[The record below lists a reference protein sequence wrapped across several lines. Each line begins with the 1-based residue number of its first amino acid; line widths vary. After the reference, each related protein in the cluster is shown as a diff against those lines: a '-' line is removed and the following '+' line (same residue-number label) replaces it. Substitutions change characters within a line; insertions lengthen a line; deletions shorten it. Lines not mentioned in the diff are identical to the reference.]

1 MFSKTMSGSVRP
13 VRKAS
18 GIASL
23 VMTGFVLAAGL
34 VSAPPAAAAPHKDVE
49 TNVHCGYQ
57 GHITQCGKFTGS
69 VQWPEPYD
77 PFLKITISGT
87 LWSTHGSAYVYLKY
101 KSGIVTSNREAGKAN
116 AGQTVD
122 VHKVYTMNDPPGD
135 ITVTVCSTFR
145 KWHCGATVDP

>member
-1 MFSKTMSGSVRP
+1 MFSKVMAEYVRP
-13 VRKAS
+13 LRTAG

-23 VMTGFVLAAGL
+23 VTTTSVLAAGL

-49 TNVHCGYQ
+49 ANVYCGYES
-57 GHITQCGKFTGS
+57 HITQCGKFTGS

-77 PFLKITISGT
+77 PILKITISGS
-87 LWSTHGSAYVYLKY
+87 LWATHGSAYVYLKY
-101 KSGIVTSNREAGKAN
+101 KAGIVTSNKEAGEAH

-122 VHKVYTMNDPPGD
+122 VHKVYKMNYPPAD

>member
-1 MFSKTMSGSVRP
+1 MFSKAIAEYARP
-13 VRKAS
+13 ARSAV

-23 VMTGFVLAAGL
+23 VASTGALAAGL
-34 VSAPPAAAAPHKDVE
+34 LSAAPAAAAPHKDVE
-49 TNVHCGYQ
+49 ANVHCGYK

-77 PFLKITISGT
+77 PILKITISGS
-87 LWSTHGSAYVYLKY
+87 LWATHGAAYVYVKY
-101 KSGIVTSNREAGKAN
+101 KAGIVTFNKEAGEAH
-116 AGQTVD
+116 AGHTVD
-122 VHKVYTMNDPPGD
+122 VHKVYKMNYPPAD

>member
-1 MFSKTMSGSVRP
+1 MFRSPLPGYAQARRRVG
-13 VRKAS
+13 

-23 VMTGFVLAAGL
+23 VISTGFLAAAL
-34 VSAPPAAAAPHKDVE
+34 VFAPSAAAAPHKDVE
-49 TNVHCGYQ
+49 ANVYCGYQ
-57 GHITQCGKFTGS
+57 GHIVQCGKFTGS

-77 PFLKITISGT
+77 PILKVTISGS

-101 KSGIVTSNREAGKAN
+101 KAGIVTSNKEAGEAR

-122 VHKVYTMNDPPGD
+122 VHKVYKMNYPPAD